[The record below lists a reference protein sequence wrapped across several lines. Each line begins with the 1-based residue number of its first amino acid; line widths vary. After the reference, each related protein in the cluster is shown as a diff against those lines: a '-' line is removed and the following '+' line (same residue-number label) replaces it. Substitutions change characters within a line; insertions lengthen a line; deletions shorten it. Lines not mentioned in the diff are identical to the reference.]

1 MPPSGSFFRGI
12 SRGAVPEL
20 SPTLGHNRSDDSTC
34 LFTAL
39 SPRLEGKL
47 AEGGTF
53 SCYFFFFFSP
63 GLYVPQR
70 LRVFTQSANL
80 SVGERSSVGDTWE
93 TGAILVN
100 VLCCDHF
107 AFGKYKQTFTF
118 GNTS

>member
-53 SCYFFFFFSP
+53 SCYFFFFFFPRAVCPTEAQSIYSVSESVSWGKVKCGGHLGNWGNP
-63 GLYVPQR
+63 GEC
-70 LRVFTQSANL
+70 
-80 SVGERSSVGDTWE
+80 SV
-93 TGAILVN
+93 L
-100 VLCCDHF
+100 
-107 AFGKYKQTFTF
+107 
-118 GNTS
+118 